1 MVSIYNGT
9 PHTLRIFSE
18 KDTFSEGRKLF
29 VNEGA
34 EPIVE
39 VPSDGVLNA
48 TKEHAE
54 LPAQFQGVNNIPL
67 KGGVKF
73 TAVDPLPEGYDVYVT
88 SNLYRSARVE
98 LGLDTSQVATITEA
112 VYDNPDNP
120 RPCGCLALAVG

>member
-9 PHTLRIFSE
+9 PHTLKIFSE

-39 VPSDGVLNA
+39 VPSDGALNA
-48 TKEHAE
+48 VKENAE
-54 LPAQFQGVNNIPL
+54 VPPQFQGANVPL

-73 TAVDPLPEGYDVYVT
+73 TDVDPLPEGYDVYVV
-88 SNLYRSARVE
+88 SNLYRAARVE
-98 LGLDTSQVATITEA
+98 LGLDTSCVATISDA
-112 VYDNPDNP
+112 VYNSPDNP